1 MILYRG
7 RTKETYYLNPP
18 GFPLGI
24 TLPDP
29 NLFDRTIQTEK
40 IRLHPEDLL
49 LVYTDGITEAMNP
62 QRELFSEERL
72 LETMRRE
79 GHNNVENFVKRLQ
92 NHLLSFTS
100 GYEQNDD
107 ITLVAV
113 KESME
118 EADIKLKSLKD
129 IFEKIEKKEGTLREA
144 CLAAGISPPTYY
156 RYKKMYRFG
165 AKEALKLTIQRN
177 IKRRNGNLDRD
188 TLTEEA
194 EKRLNEILRV
204 FEQIDSGE
212 ISIREG
218 RDILE
223 LTESTYYRYRRLCRE
238 GGYRYLRDMLHG
250 YTNISMRHL
259 SIEVKT
265 KMYDIIKN
273 HPSFGP
279 KKISELLSTD
289 KYGNLEI
296 SAALIYEELKRVKL
310 TTREKRRRFIN
321 RGGKKRLKPPG
332 TPLLTLD
339 GKIMVGFRLEEQKS
353 EKNTLFAEPSISSG
367 QAKESIITSAGS

>member
-1 MILYRG
+1 
-7 RTKETYYLNPP
+7 
-18 GFPLGI
+18 
-24 TLPDP
+24 
-29 NLFDRTIQTEK
+29 
-40 IRLHPEDLL
+40 
-49 LVYTDGITEAMNP
+49 
-62 QRELFSEERL
+62 
-72 LETMRRE
+72 
-79 GHNNVENFVKRLQ
+79 
-92 NHLLSFTS
+92 
-100 GYEQNDD
+100 
-107 ITLVAV
+107 
-113 KESME
+113 
-118 EADIKLKSLKD
+118 
-129 IFEKIEKKEGTLREA
+129 
-144 CLAAGISPPTYY
+144 
-156 RYKKMYRFG
+156 
-165 AKEALKLTIQRN
+165 
-177 IKRRNGNLDRD
+177 
-188 TLTEEA
+188 
-194 EKRLNEILRV
+194 
-204 FEQIDSGE
+204 
-212 ISIREG
+212 
-218 RDILE
+218 
-223 LTESTYYRYRRLCRE
+223 
-238 GGYRYLRDMLHG
+238 MLHG